1 MIRAWLLPRRIL
13 VRDLA
18 QMVEEAR
25 ELREAAVRRA
35 MDLEAMR
42 AELRRERAEALQT
55 VESMLLRCPES
66 HQRWGCLN
74 ELDVIRA
81 YLTSP
86 PAKETPHG

>member
-1 MIRAWLLPRRIL
+1 MTGHLLDWVKPRRLL
-13 VRDLA
+13 VKDLA
-18 QMVEEAR
+18 EMVAEAR

-35 MDLEAMR
+35 KDCEALR

-66 HQRWGCLN
+66 YQRWGCLN

-81 YLTSP
+81 YLTSVSS
-86 PAKETPHG
+86 